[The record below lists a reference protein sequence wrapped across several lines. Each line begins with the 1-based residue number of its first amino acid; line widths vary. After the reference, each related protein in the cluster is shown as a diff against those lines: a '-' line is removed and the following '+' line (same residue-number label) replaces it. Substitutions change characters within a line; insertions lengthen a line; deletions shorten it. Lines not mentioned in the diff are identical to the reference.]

1 MAGND
6 RPTPPDPHRAA
17 KAPPPR
23 QAPRPEPLPL
33 DADGRVKRE
42 PGRLTGAQ
50 RAQLEQRRPTPT
62 ATTAPRTPTLHD
74 GAPPPASMG
83 TPQSF
88 PPAVVEPRRQTPQS
102 GTVAQGGDRR
112 QPIPVVV
119 DDTPSSRAPT
129 RGDWAKLRYRLAAAA
144 VAALV
149 LIIAAL
155 GYWAV
160 TAINAKAKAIEAAEE
175 AKRKAETHEGEWR
188 RWAGVVTW
196 ILDCRDRRDVQSG
209 EMLRPDP
216 QKMGASRKL
225 EAWTNP
231 CPTQLPPPP

>member
-1 MAGND
+1 MRD
-6 RPTPPDPHRAA
+6 
-17 KAPPPR
+17 
-23 QAPRPEPLPL
+23 
-33 DADGRVKRE
+33 DALNQLRR
-42 PGRLTGAQ
+42 TGAQ
-50 RAQLEQRRPTPT
+50 RGQLEQRKPTPT
-62 ATTAPRTPTLHD
+62 ATPAPRTPTLHD

-83 TPQSF
+83 TPASF
-88 PPAVVEPRRQTPQS
+88 PPPVLEPRKQTPPS
-102 GTVAQGGDRR
+102 GTVAQSADRR
-112 QPIPVVV
+112 APPVVV
-119 DDTPSSRAPT
+119 VEDAPSSRAPT
-129 RGDWAKLRYRLAAAA
+129 RGDWAKLRYKLAAAA

-175 AKRKAETHEGEWR
+175 AKRKAETREGEWL

-196 ILDCRDRRDVQSG
+196 ILDCRDKRDVTSG